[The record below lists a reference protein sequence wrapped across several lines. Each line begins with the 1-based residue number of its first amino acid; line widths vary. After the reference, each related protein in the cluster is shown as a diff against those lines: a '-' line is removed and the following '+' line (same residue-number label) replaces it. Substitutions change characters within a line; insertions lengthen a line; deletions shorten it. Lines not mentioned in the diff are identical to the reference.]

1 MPQFLIDLALPKTD
15 SAVFIQWAVMAPFW
29 LAVFVGIRKMSKD
42 ARMFVYGVAM
52 LNLAWFA
59 FRTVH

>member
-15 SAVFIQWAVMAPFW
+15 TMVFIQWAVMVPVW
-29 LAVFVGIRKMSKD
+29 LSVFYATRKLSKD
-42 ARMFVYGVAM
+42 SRLFIYGLAM